1 MKKFFEKI
9 KKGSKSLY
17 WQLVL
22 TLTVTCFM
30 ACLIILA
37 ARCISAV
44 EDYAKMDSGSLLAG
58 AVQEI
63 TTNPGFSEF
72 SLNRLKEYKNEESGE
87 PQPLPEGVDPDGL
100 IDPEKMIDLGMLT
113 HDRELDF
120 RYFPQDAMWMMYID
134 SEGSIYPIIRR
145 GKGPDEG
152 QDENKYQFNVDEI
165 IAKGRELIERSGGG
179 QVIVPDGE
187 ASEALIP
194 HTDPE
199 TGKDG
204 YFFIYVDKPEKTG
217 MIMSI
222 VKVSVEEMLPVIIAV
237 VIMSMILG
245 MTFSKGWALWFE
257 KVRAA
262 MDAWEQGDFSKK
274 IDVHEVPVVTEWQEL
289 GEQLNE
295 MSEQMEQV
303 VETRKEL
310 AASEERNALA
320 RELHD
325 NIKQQ
330 LFSINMNLGA
340 VQALAKKDDPRA
352 MEKLE
357 LSTQMT
363 QQALMDLDQL
373 IGTIRAPSMKD
384 KRFYRELDKLTSN
397 WQKSS
402 GITLELDIADA
413 ETITDEETSAAL
425 YRICQ
430 EGLSNILRH
439 SKADKARLWLKAD
452 EIGIDLLIKDNGIGF
467 DLSDEKI
474 GIGLESIQ
482 ERVKKLNGTVDIQSG
497 PGGTAIKIYIPRK
510 VSV

>member
-1 MKKFFEKI
+1 MKKFWNKV
-9 KKGSKSLY
+9 KKASHSLY

-44 EDYAKMDSGSLLAG
+44 DDYAKMDSGSVLAG

-63 TTNPGFSEF
+63 TTNPGFTEF
-72 SLNRLKEYKNEESGE
+72 SVNRLNDYKDENAGA
-87 PQPLPEGVDPDGL
+87 PQPLPEDVDPDGL
-100 IDPEKMIDLGMLT
+100 IDPEKMIDLGFIT
-113 HDRELDF
+113 RDRELDF
-120 RYFPQDAMWMMYID
+120 RYFPQNTMWMMYID
-134 SEGSIYPIIRR
+134 SEGEIYPIIRR
-145 GKGPDEG
+145 GKGPEEG
-152 QDENKYQFNVDEI
+152 EQDGQYQFNVDEI

-199 TGKDG
+199 TGKQG
-204 YFFIYVDKPEKTG
+204 YYFVYVDKPAQTG

-222 VKVSVEEMLPVIIAV
+222 VKMSVEEMLPVIIAV
-237 VIMSMILG
+237 VLLSMFLG
-245 MTFSKGWALWFE
+245 MTFSKGWALWF
-257 KVRAA
+257 KQVRAA
-262 MDAWEQGDFSKK
+262 MDSWEQGDFSKK
-274 IDVHEVPVVTEWQEL
+274 IDTRKVKVVTEWQEL
-289 GEQLNE
+289 GEQLND

-363 QQALMDLDQL
+363 RQTLMDLDQL

-384 KRFYRELDKLTSN
+384 KRFYRELDKLTEN

-402 GITLELDIADA
+402 GIPLELDIADA
-413 ETITDEETSAAL
+413 EKIADEETSSAL

-439 SKADKARLWLKAD
+439 SKAEKARLWLKAD

-467 DLSDEKI
+467 DLSDDKI